1 MARLKDDST
10 CTEISER
17 AYDLIL
23 GALKT
28 CETAEEQRRFIDV
41 LLCQSAALT
50 RILSGADRLEAV
62 LAAVQNEDFRF
73 VLHAEA
79 QPRH

>member
-1 MARLKDDST
+1 MARLKDDSM
-10 CTEISER
+10 CTEMSER

-50 RILSGADRLEAV
+50 RILSGAERLEAV
-62 LAAVQNEDFRF
+62 LAAVQKEDFDL
-73 VLHAEA
+73 VLQAEGKM
-79 QPRH
+79 RH